1 MNQRDSMP
9 LSRDAVDDPV
19 ANAADAHAAEPLA
32 PLQPSAPASQRA
44 MGQSH
49 IHESAR
55 AQVAGAAHYIDDLP
69 EVKGTLYAAPILS
82 TVAHGTLNGVDASAA
97 LALPGVRG
105 VVLAAD
111 VPGDKLLAA
120 FAHDEP
126 VFAEGT
132 VQHIGQVIGLVVADS
147 VMQARRAVRAVKLDI
162 TPLPAVLSVHDAL
175 KAQSYVLPPVFV
187 RRGDAAQGLA
197 QAAHRLQGAFEVGG
211 QEHFYL
217 EGQIAYALPLEQKQ
231 WCIYSSTQH
240 PGEVQHWVAHALGID
255 NHAVKVECR
264 RMGGGFGGKETQA
277 GHLAVWAAVAAHKFG
292 RAIKLRLDRDED
304 FMVTGK
310 RHPFAYEYD
319 VGFDD
324 AGRIT
329 GLKLQ
334 MAANC
339 GFSADLSGPVADR
352 AVFHADNAYYLSDVD
367 IASYRCKTN
376 TQSHTAFR
384 GFGGPQGVIVI
395 EAILGDIARALG
407 RDAQDVRMANLYG
420 KDGSEGRNV
429 THYQMTV
436 EDNIL
441 HALLPQLEQTA
452 GYRARQADIAR
463 WNAQS
468 PGLKRGLAITP
479 VKFGISFTATL
490 FNQAGA
496 LVHVYTDGSV
506 QVNHGGTEMGQG
518 LHTKVAQI
526 VADELGVSLAR
537 VLVTASDTSKVP
549 NASATAAS
557 SGTDLNGRAAQFAAR
572 NVRDNIASYVC
583 GLDACGA
590 GAIRFEGGQII
601 SPKKV
606 RAFDDVVKEAYAN
619 RIQLWSDGFY
629 RTPKIHYDKAT
640 LTGRPFYYFSYGAA
654 CSEVV
659 IDTLTGESRVTRVD
673 ILHDVGH
680 SINPAIDIG
689 QIEGGFVQGMGWLT
703 TEQLVWNDK
712 GYLATHAPSTY
723 KIPATGDIPEHF
735 RVDLWPEAN
744 REDNVG
750 GSKAVG
756 EPPFMLAISV
766 YEALRN
772 AVAAGRVGVDAAQPV
787 VLTAPATAENVLRAL
802 GRL

>member
-1 MNQRDSMP
+1 MKVLTP
-9 LSRDAVDDPV
+9 LISEAAAALAVP
-19 ANAADAHAAEPLA
+19 AAVP
-32 PLQPSAPASQRA
+32 A

-49 IHESAR
+49 AHESAQ
-55 AQVAGAAHYIDDLP
+55 AQVLGTANYIDDLP
-69 EVKGTLYAAPILS
+69 ELKGTLYAAPILS
-82 TVAHGTLNGVDASAA
+82 SLAHGRLRGVDGTAA
-97 LALPGVRG
+97 LALPGVCG
-105 VVLAAD
+105 LVLAAD

-120 FAHDEP
+120 FGHDEP
-126 VFAEGT
+126 VFAIDS
-132 VQHIGQVIGLVVADS
+132 VQHVGQVIGLVVAS
-147 VMQARRAVRAVKLDI
+147 SQRLARRAARLVACDI
-162 TPLPAVLSVHDAL
+162 EPLPAVLDVHTAHAL
-175 KAQSYVLPPVFV
+175 QSYVLPPVFV
-187 RRGDAAQGLA
+187 RRGDAE
-197 QAAHRLQGAFEVGG
+197 AALLRSPHRLSGQLEVGG

-217 EGQIAYALPLEQKQ
+217 EGQIAYALPMEQRQ
-231 WCIYSSTQH
+231 WHVYSSTQH
-240 PGEVQHWVAHALGID
+240 PGEVQHWVAHALGLE

-277 GHLAVWAAVAAHKFG
+277 GHLAVWACLAAHKFG
-292 RAIKLRLDRDED
+292 APVKLRLDRDDD

-324 AGRIT
+324 TGRIT
-329 GLKLQ
+329 GLQLE
-334 MAANC
+334 MLANC

-352 AVFHADNAYYLSDVD
+352 AIFHADNAYFLSDVA

-395 EAILGDIARALG
+395 EAIIGDIARQLG
-407 RDAQDVRMANLYG
+407 RDALDVRLRNLYDADPQG
-420 KDGSEGRNV
+420 ERSL
-429 THYQMTV
+429 THYQMRV

-441 HALLPQLEQTA
+441 HDLLPALAESSDYQ
-452 GYRARQADIAR
+452 ARQAAISE
-463 WNAQS
+463 WNAGQ
-468 PGLKRGLAITP
+468 PIIKRGLAMTP

-506 QVNHGGTEMGQG
+506 QVNHGGAEMGQG
-518 LHTKVAQI
+518 LNTKVAQI
-526 VADELGVSLAR
+526 VADELGVPLAR
-537 VLVTASDTSKVP
+537 VLVTASDTSKIP

-557 SGTDLNGRAAQFAAR
+557 SGTDLNGRAAQYAAR
-572 NVRDNIASYVC
+572 AVRNNLAAFVA
-583 GLDACGA
+583 GLDHCGA
-590 GAIRFEGGQII
+590 GAVDFVGGLVLT
-601 SPKKV
+601 PKSE
-606 RAFDDVVKEAYAN
+606 RRWEDVVGEAYVN

-629 RTPKIHYDKAT
+629 RTPKIHYDKHT
-640 LTGRPFYYFSYGAA
+640 LTGRPFYYFAYGAA
-654 CSEVV
+654 CTEVAL
-659 IDTLTGESRVTRVD
+659 DTLTGESRILRVD

-712 GYLATHAPSTY
+712 GLLTTHAPSTY
-723 KIPATGDIPEHF
+723 KIPTAGDIPAHF
-735 RVDLWPEAN
+735 QVDLWPEAN

-772 AVAAGRVGVDAAQPV
+772 AVAAARPPALAQQP
-787 VLTAPATAENVLRAL
+787 LTLVAPATAENLLRAL
-802 GRL
+802 GRV

>member
-1 MNQRDSMP
+1 MKVLTP
-9 LSRDAVDDPV
+9 LISEAAAALAVP
-19 ANAADAHAAEPLA
+19 AAVP
-32 PLQPSAPASQRA
+32 A

-49 IHESAR
+49 AHESAQ
-55 AQVAGAAHYIDDLP
+55 AQVLGTANYIDDLP
-69 EVKGTLYAAPILS
+69 ELKGTLYAAPILS
-82 TVAHGTLNGVDASAA
+82 SLAHGRLRGVDGTAA
-97 LALPGVRG
+97 LALPGVCG
-105 VVLAAD
+105 LVLAAD

-120 FAHDEP
+120 FGHDEP
-126 VFAEGT
+126 VFAIDS
-132 VQHIGQVIGLVVADS
+132 VQHVGQVIGLVVAS
-147 VMQARRAVRAVKLDI
+147 SQRLARRAARLVACDI
-162 TPLPAVLSVHDAL
+162 EPLPAVLDVHTAHAL
-175 KAQSYVLPPVFV
+175 QSYVLPPVFV
-187 RRGDAAQGLA
+187 RRGDAE
-197 QAAHRLQGAFEVGG
+197 AALLRSPHRLSGQLEVGG

-217 EGQIAYALPLEQKQ
+217 EGQIAYALPLEQRQ
-231 WCIYSSTQH
+231 WHVYSSTQH
-240 PGEVQHWVAHALGID
+240 PGEVQHWVAHALGLE

-277 GHLAVWAAVAAHKFG
+277 GHLAVWACLAAHKFG
-292 RAIKLRLDRDED
+292 APVKLRLDRDDD

-324 AGRIT
+324 TGRIT
-329 GLKLQ
+329 GLQLE
-334 MAANC
+334 MLANC

-352 AVFHADNAYYLSDVD
+352 AIFHADNAYFLSDVA

-395 EAILGDIARALG
+395 EAIIGDIARQLG
-407 RDAQDVRMANLYG
+407 RDALDVRLRNLYDADPQG
-420 KDGSEGRNV
+420 ERSL
-429 THYQMTV
+429 THYQMRV

-441 HALLPQLEQTA
+441 HDLLPALAESSDYQ
-452 GYRARQADIAR
+452 ARQAAISE
-463 WNAQS
+463 WNAGQ
-468 PGLKRGLAITP
+468 PIIKRGLAMTP

-506 QVNHGGTEMGQG
+506 QVNHGGAEMGQG
-518 LHTKVAQI
+518 LNTKVAQI
-526 VADELGVSLAR
+526 VADELGVPLAR
-537 VLVTASDTSKVP
+537 VLVTASDTSKIP

-557 SGTDLNGRAAQFAAR
+557 SGTDLNGRAAQYAAR
-572 NVRDNIASYVC
+572 AVRNNLAAFVA
-583 GLDACGA
+583 GLDHCGA
-590 GAIRFEGGQII
+590 GAVDFVGGLVRT
-601 SPKKV
+601 PKSE
-606 RAFDDVVKEAYAN
+606 RRWEDVVGEAYVN

-629 RTPKIHYDKAT
+629 RTPKIHYDKHT
-640 LTGRPFYYFSYGAA
+640 LTGRPFYYFAYGAA
-654 CSEVV
+654 CTEVAL
-659 IDTLTGESRVTRVD
+659 DTLTGESRVLRVD

-712 GYLATHAPSTY
+712 GLLTTHAPSTY
-723 KIPATGDIPEHF
+723 KIPTAGDIPAHF
-735 RVDLWPEAN
+735 QVDLWPEAN

-772 AVAAGRVGVDAAQPV
+772 AVAAARPPALAQQP
-787 VLTAPATAENVLRAL
+787 LTLVAPATAENLLRAL
-802 GRL
+802 GRV